1 MKQRWVEFLLITFVY
16 LFLLVVTASNIFNK
30 VEQVALQLHLLTAYV
45 MVSLYLLYVYPNFFS
60 AQKMSKWVI
69 WITCIFLIQSSLHYV
84 IQSIYQLPRYKSA
97 PPFVVAG
104 SLLLALLSYTAI
116 KTVILRLNS
125 LSRNNSI
132 VAKTLRNFLI
142 ALMVGTFLLIP
153 IAFHVNVYICTL
165 AALSIPFSY
174 LLFATHNYFLLP
186 YLEANKSPRTVAI
199 VMSLLINLICII
211 LFSSLMEIVVKS
223 FNHTYNS
230 FDGFNIIFCIILG
243 ALMTWLANIL
253 YNHDRKQHYQIV
265 GLKKE
270 LGRTAAD
277 LRLLQSQINPHFL
290 FNAMNT
296 LFGLALQENAEKT
309 ASGIQKLG
317 DMMRF
322 MLHENQQDTIL
333 LAREIAYIKE
343 YIELQQLRIANLP
356 SIQISIDLPE
366 DTLEN
371 LQIAPMLLIPFIE
384 NAFKHGIS
392 LNSPSWVRVQ
402 LYIAHSSVKLS
413 VYNSIHIGPETDLE
427 QNKSGIGLDNVK
439 SRLNMIYNGQ
449 HELHM
454 EKTNSEF
461 FVFLTLN
468 LNKDKQG

>member
-1 MKQRWVEFLLITFVY
+1 MKQRWIEFFLLTTVY
-16 LFLLVVTASNIFNK
+16 LFILVVIASNTFNK
-30 VEQVALQLHLLTAYV
+30 VEQVALQLHLFIGYV
-45 MVSLYLLYVYPNFFS
+45 TVSFYLLYVYPFFFS
-60 AQKMSKWVI
+60 AQKMTKWLI

-84 IQSIYQLPRYKSA
+84 IQSIYQLPPYKLA

-104 SLLLALLSYTAI
+104 LLMLALLIYTGI
-116 KTVILRLNS
+116 KTIISRLNS
-125 LSRNNSI
+125 LSKNNSI
-132 VAKTLRNFLI
+132 VAKTVRDFLI
-142 ALMVGTFLLIP
+142 SLVVGMFLLIP
-153 IAFHVNVYICTL
+153 IAFRVNEYICTL
-165 AALSIPFSY
+165 AAFSIPFCY
-174 LLFATHNYFLLP
+174 VVFASHNYYLLP
-186 YLEANKSPRTVAI
+186 YLDGNKSPKTVAI
-199 VMSLLINLICII
+199 VLSALINLICV
-211 LFSSLMEIVVKS
+211 LVFSSLMEMALKNLS
-223 FNHTYNS
+223 YSYNT
-230 FDGFNIIFCIILG
+230 FDGFNIVFCIILG
-243 ALMTWLANIL
+243 ALLTWFVHVF
-253 YNHDRKQHYQIV
+253 YNHDKKQRFQIV
-265 GLKKE
+265 GLRKE

-277 LRLLQSQINPHFL
+277 LKLLQAQINPHFL

-296 LFGLALQENAEKT
+296 LFGLALQEKAEKT

-343 YIELQQLRIANLP
+343 YIDLQQLRIADLP

-392 LNSPSWVRVQ
+392 LNNPSWIRIQ
-402 LYIAHSSVKLS
+402 LYVEGGSVKLS
-413 VYNSIHIGPETDLE
+413 VYNSIHAGPATDME

-439 SRLNMIYNGQ
+439 SRLHMVYNGM
-449 HELHM
+449 HELHI

-468 LNKDKQG
+468 LDKDQ